1 MLAYNKDYYLFL
13 LTLLS
18 WEKFPLRHPLTCERT
33 GPLQAPGR
41 CRGSRRVVLK
51 AAPFIGEQRGVLLKA
66 VCKPTFAVRSRDK
79 EFEA

>member
-1 MLAYNKDYYLFL
+1 MHLEEVRLDGHGALLGLAAV
-13 LTLLS
+13 
-18 WEKFPLRHPLTCERT
+18 ERRV
-33 GPLQAPGR
+33 GLLQAPGR

-79 EFEA
+79 VFEA